1 MQKNSANPVDSN
13 PQAQQ
18 RISIPEA
25 FSAAMLLHKDNKLN
39 EAQILLRRILA
50 AAPRHAGAMH
60 LLGVITHQHGDTK
73 TAAQLIEDAI
83 KIMPDEALFHAN
95 IGEMYRILKNL
106 EASISHGEK
115 AISLA
120 PNNPNA
126 HSNLGIAYYDSG
138 QLDKA
143 EACQKRALEIAPNLA
158 TALNNLGSIEHDKK
172 NLAGATEYYK
182 KAVAAAPNYIE
193 SISNLSSILT
203 ENEQPDEAI
212 KLLLPLIQSNPNFA
226 DAHCNI
232 GTAFLVKE
240 DYDKAEFGFKRALA
254 LKKDY
259 LEANIGLAK
268 VLQEKRDY
276 AGALHHAEL
285 ANKLNPNKADV
296 YSLIGGIFGEY
307 GYPEK
312 AKLNFAKALE
322 LDTKLVS
329 AYLGRGHQLMESGD
343 MKGAADDFKH
353 ALSLEPDNLAARL
366 AIAQVNKVKPEDDNM
381 AALITQA
388 SKIDTLPDAKA
399 IPLHFGLGKCF
410 EDTKQYDLAF
420 KHYQAG
426 CQLKRK
432 RIEYSA
438 DNNDLITKNI
448 MDVFS
453 KENIDRLRGDA
464 CDSNLPIFVLGMPRS
479 GTTLTETIIASHP
492 MVYGAGELNDI
503 LEIAATALVTDT
515 ENTKQDLIGYPL
527 NLKGITQ
534 AELKAMG
541 ERYITGLQA
550 RAPAFSRIT
559 DKMPANFNCLGLI
572 HLMLPNAK
580 IVHVRRNPVDTCLSC
595 YTRLFNKSQLQSYDL
610 QDIGRYYR
618 NYATLMEHWR
628 KVLPS
633 GSFYEIQY
641 EDIIADAEGQSR
653 ALIDYCG
660 LTWDDACLEFHKTE
674 RNIRTAS
681 VTQVR
686 QPIYKTSIEKWR
698 HYEKH
703 LGPLLDALGDLIKH

>member
-1 MQKNSANPVDSN
+1 MTHSIENNTSHTALN
-13 PQAQQ
+13 QQ
-18 RISIPEA
+18 ITIPEA
-25 FSAAMLLHKDNKLN
+25 FRNALKLHQTHQLN
-39 EAQILLRRILA
+39 DAHILLQRILTA
-50 AAPRHAGAMH
+50 ASRHAPALH
-60 LLGVITHQHGDTK
+60 LLGVVTHQLGDTK
-73 TAAQLIEDAI
+73 TAVKLIEDAI

-95 IGEMYRILKNL
+95 AGEMHRILKNL
-106 EASISHGEK
+106 DAAISFGEK
-115 AISLA
+115 AAKLDPDNA
-120 PNNPNA
+120 TA
-126 HSNLGIAYYDSG
+126 HSNLGIAYYDAG
-138 QLDKA
+138 NLEKA
-143 EACQKRALEIAPNLA
+143 EECQKRALEISQNLPA
-158 TALNNLGSIEHDKK
+158 ALNNLGSIQHDKK
-172 NLAGATEYYK
+172 NLDAAIDYYK
-182 KAVAAAPNYIE
+182 KAVAVAPNHIE
-193 SISNLSSILT
+193 SISNLGSVLT
-203 ENEQPDEAI
+203 EKEQADDAI
-212 KLLLPLIQSNPNFA
+212 KLLLPLIQANPNFA

-232 GTAFLVKE
+232 ANAFLVKE
-240 DYDKAEFGFKRALA
+240 DYDKAAFGFKRALS
-254 LKKDY
+254 LKADY
-259 LEANIGLAK
+259 PEANIGLAK
-268 VLQEKRDY
+268 VLQEQRDFS
-276 AGALHHAEL
+276 AALVHAEQ
-285 ANKLNPNKADV
+285 AKKLTPDNAEI
-296 YSLIGGIFGEY
+296 YSLVGRIYSEY

-312 AKLNFAKALE
+312 AKEAYAKALE
-322 LDTKLVS
+322 LDSNLVS
-329 AYLGRGHQLMESGD
+329 AYLGRGHQLMENGD
-343 MKGAADDFKH
+343 IKGAADDFKH
-353 ALSLEPDNLAARL
+353 ALSLDPDNLAARL
-366 AIAQVNKVKPEDDNM
+366 AITQVNKVKAGDDNM
-381 AALITQA
+381 TALIA
-388 SKIDTLPDAKA
+388 EAKKLDVLSEVKA
-399 IPLHFGLGKCF
+399 IPLHFALGKSY

-448 MDVFS
+448 IEYFT

-503 LEIAATALVTDT
+503 LEIASQAGGGSSAN
-515 ENTKQDLIGYPL
+515 ENSIGYPL
-527 NLKGITQ
+527 NMQGITK
-534 AELKAMG
+534 AELKALG
-541 ERYITGLQA
+541 ERYISGLQA
-550 RAPAFSRIT
+550 RAPALPRIT

-580 IVHVRRNPVDTCLSC
+580 IVHVKRNPIDTCLSC

-628 KVLPS
+628 KVLPV

-660 LTWDDACLEFHKTE
+660 LEWNDACLDFHKTE

-686 QPIYKTSIEKWR
+686 QPIYKTSVEKWR

-703 LGPLLDALGDLIKH
+703 LGQLLDALGDLVSR